1 MTLTNKVA
9 ALALAAGIA
18 AYAAPY
24 CTRAG
29 ADESPQVVK
38 LTAQRFQFT
47 PNEVHLKAGQPVTF
61 ELTSM
66 DVKHGFF
73 SRPLKLDALI
83 PPGKVTEV
91 TITPRQPGTYTVICD
106 NFCGSGHGGKK
117 MKIVV
122 E

>member
-47 PNEVHLKAGQPVTF
+47 PNEVH
-61 ELTSM
+61 
-66 DVKHGFF
+66 
-73 SRPLKLDALI
+73 R
-83 PPGKVTEV
+83 
-91 TITPRQPGTYTVICD
+91 
-106 NFCGSGHGGKK
+106 
-117 MKIVV
+117 
-122 E
+122 